1 MEKIQTIIDI
11 IKNNWS
17 NEEIA
22 DAWNL
27 RCDKKDYMDER
38 IEYMDT
44 FDELVCNLKPSEIA
58 EMVYRRDFCT
68 GDDFYAFNGYGN
80 LESFSEVENYSRF
93 SYEELAEYLV
103 DYGDSLTTDVDTDEL
118 LESFIYEYFN
128 NYIFYQIKNTIEA
141 YMEDNTFD
149 LLMDNWD
156 DLSEDI
162 RNHIEENGL
171 VDDEEDDIS
180 EEDVTN
186 FVNSLLEE
194 DDDEDTNWFDGK
206 SLTEGE
212 EDED

>member
-22 DAWNL
+22 DAWNF
-27 RCDKKDYMDER
+27 RCDEKGYMDER

-44 FDELVCNLKPSEIA
+44 FDELFCNYKPSEIA
-58 EMVYRRDFCT
+58 EKVYRRDFCT

-80 LESFSEVENYSRF
+80 LESFSDVDDYSRF

-103 DYGDSLTTDVDTDEL
+103 DNGDSLTTDVDTDEL
-118 LESFIYEYFN
+118 LEFFIYEYFN
-128 NYIFYQIKNTIEA
+128 EYTFYQIKNTIEA
-141 YMEDNTFD
+141 YMEENAFD
-149 LLMDNWD
+149 LLMDDWD
-156 DLSEDI
+156 VLYEDI
-162 RNHIEENGL
+162 RYHIEENGL
-171 VDDEEDDIS
+171 VDDEDDDIS

-194 DDDEDTNWFDGK
+194 DDEDTNWFDNK
-206 SLTEGE
+206 HPQEDE

>member
-1 MEKIQTIIDI
+1 MEKIQAIIDI

-44 FDELVCNLKPSEIA
+44 FDELFCNLKPSEIA
-58 EMVYRRDFCT
+58 EKVYRRDFCT

-80 LESFSEVENYSRF
+80 LESFSEVEDYSRF

-103 DYGDSLTTDVDTDEL
+103 DNGDSLTTDVDTDEL
-118 LESFIYEYFN
+118 LEAFIYEYFN
-128 NYIFYQIKNTIEA
+128 HYDFDQIKCVIET
-141 YMEDNTFD
+141 YMENNTFD

-156 DLSEDI
+156 DLNEDVL
-162 RNHIEENGL
+162 NYIEEEGL
-171 VDDEEDDIS
+171 GSNDEEDD
-180 EEDVTN
+180 EDN
-186 FVNSLLEE
+186 
-194 DDDEDTNWFDGK
+194 DDEDSDDFINRLLMEEAEREK
-206 SLTEGE
+206 